1 MKPLACFLFILVFIV
16 ITIYLLSLALIHV
29 FSEKIK
35 DTSPQSVV
43 VHIHKKNGKKN
54 KVLITNPVKQTENT
68 HNHIEGFLGDTKCTS
83 CSNLSGRKPLN
94 QIITPPKNKN
104 KSKSTRDKR
113 SRVSSVSKSKNQTKK
128 QSKKQSKNQTKN
140 QSNIQSKKKSG
151 KQKGSIKLKNDV
163 NTIEGFSGDEYLLNY
178 RNNFKKV
185 KNSSK
190 PSLEHGHCTAY
201 NGCEYY

>member
-83 CSNLSGRKPLN
+83 CSNLSGRKPLK
-94 QIITPPKNKN
+94 QIITPPKN
-104 KSKSTRDKR
+104 KSKSTRDKG
-113 SRVSSVSKSKNQTKK
+113 SRVSSKFKSKNQN
-128 QSKKQSKNQTKN
+128 KNQTKN
-140 QSNIQSKKKSG
+140 QTKKK
-151 KQKGSIKLKNDV
+151 K
-163 NTIEGFSGDEYLLNY
+163 
-178 RNNFKKV
+178 
-185 KNSSK
+185 
-190 PSLEHGHCTAY
+190 
-201 NGCEYY
+201 

>member
-54 KVLITNPVKQTENT
+54 KVLITNPVKQTET
-68 HNHIEGFLGDTKCTS
+68 AHTDHIEGFLGDTKCTS
-83 CSNLSGRKPLN
+83 CSNLSGRKPLK
-94 QIITPPKNKN
+94 QIITPPKTKN
-104 KSKSTRDKR
+104 KSKSTRDK
-113 SRVSSVSKSKNQTKK
+113 STRVSSVSKSKNQTKK

-140 QSNIQSKKKSG
+140 QTKEKSS
-151 KQKGSIKLKNDV
+151 KQKGSKQLNKDV

>member
-83 CSNLSGRKPLN
+83 CSNLSGRKPLK
-94 QIITPPKNKN
+94 QIITPPKN
-104 KSKSTRDKR
+104 KSKSTRDKG
-113 SRVSSVSKSKNQTKK
+113 SRVSSKFKSKNQN
-128 QSKKQSKNQTKN
+128 KNQTKN
-140 QSNIQSKKKSG
+140 QTKKKNS
-151 KQKGSIKLKNDV
+151 KQKGSKRLNKDV

-178 RNNFKKV
+178 RDNFKKL
-185 KNSSK
+185 KNRNK
-190 PSLEHGHCTAY
+190 HGIENSHCTAY